1 MFQFL
6 HSKEFYFGLF
16 GGAGLVALFQ
26 NLFNYRIDTEFLSY
40 VYDPL
45 KTYFLRFFG
54 KGTIAKIE
62 TAALSVAHDAFAKL
76 TVLANSAESDG
87 AKVIVEVKK
96 VAAEIQAKL

>member
-6 HSKEFYFGLF
+6 HSKEFYFGLL

-26 NLFNYRIDTEFLSY
+26 NLFNYRIDTEFLEY

-54 KGTIAKIE
+54 KQTLAKIE
-62 TAALSVAHDAFAKL
+62 TEALSIAHDAFAKL